1 MTSVNFESYIAD
13 MNDVLTSIDETT
25 LTDIESIL
33 TRCNSSGGS
42 IWVIGNGG
50 AAATAAHFVVDFNKT
65 VRGFNGITA
74 RTFSI
79 PEMTTL
85 VSAVANDISYEESF
99 SEPLRLLAKR
109 EDVLI
114 ALSVSGTSP
123 NIVRAVKE
131 ANALGV
137 YSIGIFGLN
146 GIVNAN
152 TCYKSLVIDSI
163 DYQIVENA
171 HVVVMHWLT
180 KILGKEQP

>member
-1 MTSVNFESYIAD
+1 
-13 MNDVLTSIDETT
+13 
-25 LTDIESIL
+25 
-33 TRCNSSGGS
+33 
-42 IWVIGNGG
+42 
-50 AAATAAHFVVDFNKT
+50 
-65 VRGFNGITA
+65 
-74 RTFSI
+74 
-79 PEMTTL
+79 MTTL
-85 VSAVANDISYEESF
+85 VSAVANDMSYEESF

-137 YSIGIFGLN
+137 YSIGIFGSN
-146 GIVNAN
+146 GIVSAN